1 MDSEVIV
8 VGGSITGATVAL
20 HLARAGRDV
29 MLLERTVQQR
39 RKACGEGLFP
49 AGVRE
54 LDLLGALPELAPRG
68 RELHAISIS
77 AGEHTA
83 TAPLSGWGVPAMG
96 IQRTEL
102 DAALLRAAERG
113 GVRLRRGV
121 TSRGLVSEGGAITG
135 VITDHGDVH
144 ARVVVAADGA
154 QSRLRRDAGLASGRP
169 GGRYGVSAHLRL
181 DGGLEPA
188 VRVRAEAGYE
198 IYLTPVGR
206 DVANVALLVGRERA
220 RRFGGRVREEYTALL
235 SRHPALAG
243 RCELLDEPVAAG
255 PFPVRCS
262 RPWRDGLVLAGDAAG
277 FYDGISGEGMTLALR
292 SARACAQAVDA
303 HLRDGHA
310 AALEAYER
318 RLRALA
324 RNPELLARLSLTLA
338 RRPALAA
345 AAIRNLER
353 RPATFAKLVEINSGQ
368 RPLSALRPSDVLAM
382 LAGV

>member
-8 VGGSITGATVAL
+8 VGGSIAGATVAL
-20 HLARAGRDV
+20 HLARAGRAV
-29 MLLERTVQQR
+29 MLLERTAEHR

-54 LDLLGALPELAPRG
+54 LELLGVLPEVASRG
-68 RELHAISIS
+68 RELQAISIS
-77 AGEHTA
+77 AGNHTA
-83 TAPLSGWGVPAMG
+83 TAPLSGWDLPAMG
-96 IQRTEL
+96 VQRTDL
-102 DAALLRAAERG
+102 DATLLRAAERA
-113 GVRLRRGV
+113 GVSVRRGV
-121 TSRGLVSEGGAITG
+121 TVRGLAYERGTVTG
-135 VITDHGDVH
+135 VTTDDGDVL

-169 GGRYGVSAHLRL
+169 GGRYGVSAHVRL
-181 DGGLEPA
+181 DEDIPAA

-206 DVANVALLVGRERA
+206 DVANVALLLGRTDA
-220 RRFGGRVREEYTALL
+220 RRFGGRVREEYAALL
-235 SRHPALAG
+235 ARHPELRG
-243 RCELLDEPVAAG
+243 RQELLDEPVAAG
-255 PFPVRCS
+255 PFPVRCA
-262 RPWRDGLVLAGDAAG
+262 RPWREGLVLAGDAAG
-277 FYDGISGEGMTLALR
+277 FYDGVSGEGMTLALR

-303 HLRDGHA
+303 HLRDGRSA
-310 AALEAYER
+310 PLAAYER

-324 RNPELLARLSLTLA
+324 RSSELLARLSLALA
-338 RRPALAA
+338 RRPALAT